1 MEITTL
7 EGVDTTRLVQT
18 FNAAFAD
25 YFIPFHLS
33 REQLHAKML
42 AERIDLSLSVGV
54 FDQGTLTAFI
64 LHGFDTMD
72 HKKVVYN
79 GGTGVIPEK
88 RGLGLTKKMYG
99 FILPLLAKKGIN
111 TLLLE
116 VITKNVPAITSYK
129 QVGFRIKRELLCY
142 TGKVEITSTNHR
154 VEIKELTQYN
164 WSLMKSFWDISPTWQ
179 HANHVLE
186 ALKNST
192 VSLGAYWED
201 QLVGYIIFNP
211 VNKRILQLSV
221 SREFRKKHIASTLIS
236 TITKD
241 YGSSLSVINVDAHS
255 KSVHDA
261 LRTMGFNNNLNQFE
275 MELNLEHA

>member
-7 EGVDTTRLVQT
+7 EGLDTTSLVRA

-25 YFIPFHLS
+25 YFIPFRLS

-42 AERIDLSLSVGV
+42 ADRIDLSLSVGV
-54 FDQGTLTAFI
+54 FDQGTLIAFI
-64 LHGFDTMD
+64 LHGFGIMD

-88 RGLGLTKKMYG
+88 RGLGLTRKMYG
-99 FILPLLAKKGIN
+99 FILPLLAKQGIN

-116 VITKNVPAITSYK
+116 VITNNVPAITSYR
-129 QVGFRIKRELLCY
+129 QAGFRIKRELLCY
-142 TGKVEITSTNHR
+142 TGKVEITDTNPR
-154 VEIKELTQYN
+154 VQIRELTQYN

-192 VSLGAYWED
+192 VSLGAYWEE
-201 QLVGYIIFNP
+201 QLAGYIIFNP
-211 VNKRILQLSV
+211 ANKRILQLAV
-221 SREFRKKHIASTLIS
+221 SREFRKKHIASTLI
-236 TITKD
+236 TAITKD
-241 YGSSLSVINVDAHS
+241 YGTSLSVINVDARS
-255 KSVHDA
+255 KNVHDA
-261 LRTMGFNNNLNQFE
+261 LRAMGFNNDLNQFE
-275 MELNLEHA
+275 MELNLEHV